1 MYTFIVVDDE
11 SLIRKGIIKKL
22 SSIQDTV
29 QCIGEACNGQEALT
43 LIERMNPDIVITDMK
58 MPLMDGT
65 AFLSQLTQDFPQIR
79 SIVISGYKDFD
90 YMKHAIA
97 AQAVDYLLKP
107 FGKEALTGA
116 VLNAVKQLNDHQ
128 SIQNRLISSD
138 EKKEQARYKYD
149 LQMLQNLIMG
159 YHTTD
164 FSITSN
170 RLNFVNQIHDLVMIT
185 AYSQTALDFAA
196 LTAFLTE
203 NAFGDLALFLEHATN
218 QNLGFFIL
226 FKPEHSVLSS
236 DEMCRQLIQQ
246 LKSTLYASKTP
257 VLFGCSRT
265 HHSLLELNTAFL
277 ETVTALNTKK
287 VSGSTEA
294 FFPPEKKRE
303 PISIT
308 WDKTE
313 EFLFRIEAG
322 MPDQTSSLLEEL
334 FTYFLTI
341 PDVSLYDIKV
351 FCFSLA
357 DRTRYMMSTYFEQI
371 TPSSANSSMQNIL
384 NNMFSL
390 QEIKDYYH
398 QFYANIT
405 SLFKTDN
412 IYATEDIIEKM
423 KIYMQRHYQ
432 NNLTIEFLSSLFYL
446 NRSYCSHLFKQ
457 RTGETFVHCLNTIRI
472 EKAKQML
479 SETDKKIYQIAKA
492 AGYDNVKYFFRI
504 FKKYEHMTPEQYRHE
519 CTFVMSKDRPDIN

>member
-1 MYTFIVVDDE
+1 MYTYIVIDDE

-22 SSIQDTV
+22 SSIRDTV
-29 QCIGEACNGQEALT
+29 LCTGEASNGEEALS
-43 LIERMNPDIVITDMK
+43 LIESIDPDIVITDMK

-65 AFLSQLTQDFPQIR
+65 AFLTLLTQRFPHIKA
-79 SIVISGYKDFD
+79 IVISGYKDFD

-107 FGKEALTGA
+107 FGKEALTEA
-116 VLNAVKQLNDHQ
+116 VMNAVKQLNDHQ
-128 SIQNRLISSD
+128 SIQNRLVSSD

-149 LQMLQNLIMG
+149 IQMLQNMIMG
-159 YHTTD
+159 YHTSD
-164 FSITSN
+164 FSITSK
-170 RLNFVNQIHDLVMIT
+170 RLNFINQIHHLVMIT
-185 AYSQTALDFAA
+185 VYSQTALDFTM
-196 LTAFLTE
+196 LEAFLSD
-203 NAFGDLALFLEHATN
+203 NSFGDLALLLEHTTN

-236 DEMCRQLIQQ
+236 EEMCRQLIQQ
-246 LKSTLYASKTP
+246 LNNTLYSSQIT

-277 ETVTALNTKK
+277 ETVTALNTKT
-287 VSGSTEA
+287 VAGSSTA
-294 FFPPEKKRE
+294 FFPLNRKRE
-303 PISIT
+303 PIIIT

-322 MPDQTSSLLEEL
+322 MIPQTEALLEEL
-334 FTYFLTI
+334 FNYFLTI
-341 PDVSLYDIKV
+341 PDCSLYDIKV

-357 DRTRYMMSTYFEQI
+357 DQTRYMMSTYFDQI
-371 TPSSANSSMQNIL
+371 NPSSANSSMQNIL

-390 QEIKDYYH
+390 PEIKDYYQ
-398 QFYANIT
+398 QFYQNIA
-405 SLFKTDN
+405 SLFKADN
-412 IYATEDIIEKM
+412 IYATDDIIEKM
-423 KIYMQRHYQ
+423 KIYMERHYQ

-472 EKAKQML
+472 ARAKQML
-479 SETDKKIYQIAKA
+479 SETDKKMYQIAKA
-492 AGYDNVKYFFRI
+492 SGYDNVKYFFRI
-504 FKKYEHMTPEQYRHE
+504 FKKYEHMTPEQFRLLYR
-519 CTFVMSKDRPDIN
+519 P